1 MKFREQL
8 ALRAPNGQELG
19 FLANDRAFRYVQRM
33 QRENRIFVL
42 VGDLAGEKALSG
54 IAAYLRAEQ
63 IPLRTF
69 YVSNLEEPLFAQKAW
84 PKWVKNLEALP
95 TDEHA
100 VFIRTWFG
108 GDRHPH
114 QLPGM
119 RTTTLLQQIADFRA
133 REKQGSG
140 WSSYRALVFD
150 ASSLVLR

>member
-1 MKFREQL
+1 MH
-8 ALRAPNGQELG
+8 
-19 FLANDRAFRYVQRM
+19 
-33 QRENRIFVL
+33 RENRIFVL

-69 YVSNLEEPLFAQKAW
+69 YVSNQEEPLFALKTW

-108 GDRHPH
+108 EERHPH

-119 RTTTLLQQIADFRA
+119 RTTTLLQRIADFRA
-133 REKQGSG
+133 GEKRAPG
-140 WSSYRALVFD
+140 WLDYRALVFD
-150 ASSLVLR
+150 PSQGTVSSLR